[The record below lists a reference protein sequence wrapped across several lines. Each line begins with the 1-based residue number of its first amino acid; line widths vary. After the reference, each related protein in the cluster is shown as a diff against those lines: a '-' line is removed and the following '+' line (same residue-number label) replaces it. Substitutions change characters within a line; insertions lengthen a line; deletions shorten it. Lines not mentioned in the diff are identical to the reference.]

1 MIPPTQFTRIGV
13 LKFGGAIA
21 ENPQARAEALRGV
34 AAYAHPCIVVHG
46 GGSLASELSE
56 QMGYTPQMHNGRRI
70 TDEPTL
76 RIVTM
81 VYAGLVNTT
90 FVAELQALGCRA
102 VGMRGC
108 DDDIIR
114 SKKRSPEPIDF
125 GFVGDIVHVRGDI
138 LMQHLRRGI
147 LPVIAPIT
155 HDGNGQLLNT
165 NADTIAAHVAQSLA
179 TECGPQCI
187 VEVVYCFGHN
197 GVLRNIEQSDS
208 VIESMTVSQLD
219 EFLASGAAAGGMIAK
234 LENARALACKGL
246 DVRICSYKDFSGGTC
261 IIGERA

>member
-197 GVLRNIEQSDS
+197 GVLRNIEQPDS

-234 LENARALACKGL
+234 LENARALACKGV